1 MMNEKVL
8 VRGDKSGVFFG
19 TLAAKEGSEVT
30 LKNCRRIWYWNG
42 AASLYQ
48 LALEGAK
55 KPEECKFTVTV
66 PEMVILD
73 AIEIIPCSPEA
84 ILNIEGVKVW
94 KA

>member
-48 LALEGAK
+48 LALEGSK